1 MPHKNYGKN
10 TKENYKLS
18 LSNKNILIAIEKGY
32 SLDKEG
38 NIFSPK
44 GQIKGKT
51 TRSRNRTYKVISIKL
66 PKELG
71 GKITQVKAHRLQ
83 AYQKFGD
90 ELFVPKI
97 EVRHLNGNS
106 LDNSWDNLA
115 LGTTSENS
123 LDKPQEI
130 RTQLAINA
138 ASKLRKLT
146 KEQSEKLREDRS
158 SGFSYE
164 ELANKYDISKSTV
177 SYVCNN
183 KTYKVNMGV

>member
-1 MPHKNYGKN
+1 M
-10 TKENYKLS
+10 
-18 LSNKNILIAIEKGY
+18 LIAVEKGY
-32 SLDKEG
+32 FLDKEG

-44 GQIKGKT
+44 GLIKGKIT
-51 TRSRNRTYKVISIKL
+51 HSRNRVYKVISIKL

-71 GKITQVKAHRLQ
+71 GKVAQVKAHRLQ

-90 ELFVPKI
+90 EIFKSEV

-115 LGTTSENS
+115 LGTASENA
-123 LDKPQEI
+123 LDKPREVRIQS
-130 RTQLAINA
+130 AVNA

-146 KEQSEKLREDRS
+146 KEQLEKLRVDRS
-158 SGFSYE
+158 SGLSYQ
-164 ELANKYDISKSTV
+164 ELASRYDIAKSTV

-183 KTYKVNMGV
+183 KTYKTNMGV